1 MATSVLSP
9 IPAQTEITDSQG
21 RITEFFRL
29 RWEEL
34 RNTFRLAPTVA
45 TVTVP
50 AGSLTGAATIPTTA
64 VFTTLQAGTYRLT
77 YYIRKT
83 AADGVASS
91 LTVTLGWSDT
101 LGLSQAFAA
110 LVVDSTSAFQ
120 TGTITVDADAV
131 TDLTYAVLYASTGGN
146 MRFKIKVFVEQLS

>member
-45 TVTVP
+45 TVTLSNQS
-50 AGSLTGAATIPTTA
+50 ASLVTQLA
-64 VFTTLQAGTYRLT
+64 FTTLQAGTYRIT
-77 YYIRKT
+77 YYIKKT
-83 AADGVASS
+83 AADGVNSS
-91 LTVTLGWSDT
+91 LTMTLGWVDT
-101 LGLSQAFAA
+101 QSLTQPFAA
-110 LVVDSTSAFQ
+110 LNLDSTSAFQ

-131 TDLTYAVLYASTGGN
+131 TNLTYDLAYVSATGN
-146 MRFKIKVFVEQLS
+146 MRFKVKVFVEQLS

>member
-9 IPAQTEITDSQG
+9 IPAQTEITDARG

-34 RNTFRLAPTVA
+34 RATFRLVPTVA
-45 TVTVP
+45 TVTFTNQS
-50 AGSLTGAATIPTTA
+50 ASIPTTSA
-64 VFTTLQAGTYRLT
+64 FTTLSAGTYRLT

-83 AADGVASS
+83 ANDGVASS
-91 LTVTLGWSDT
+91 LTMTMGWVDST
-101 LGLSQAFAA
+101 GLTNTFAA
-110 LVVDSTSAFQ
+110 LVLDTTSAFQ
-120 TGTITVDADAV
+120 TGTITVEADSV

-146 MRFKIKVFVEQLS
+146 MRFKGIVTVEQLS